1 MCFIFFFLNSFSD
14 LFGGGSGSGGT
25 NINTSSTIA
34 TTSLSTS
41 SSSTKQSNE
50 TQKSTIQTSSSLSLL
65 SSIEQVVPSDTNNSQ
80 LINNNNNDK
89 LTKAY
94 DFLKED
100 KDKLLNKKSMI
111 STVTSGTMGTSIKGH
126 VNKEEG
132 RIQAYGWSL
141 PSNNQSNLSYSKN
154 TVSTP
159 VSVPVPVYCRPLFDD
174 RETNY
179 KLSCAASVNL
189 DYCNSNIKDSDTII
203 KSSIYF
209 NSQTQTKSGLTSFIW
224 LCNLNTNTDTQISI
238 IDGNRPGEIKEEFY
252 LKSIRVLCIHSV
264 PGAKSS
270 EYPLTKEQLELYES
284 KKLIKTNETLDD
296 NMFDD
301 NITYIEM
308 NNNPNDDSLNN
319 SAQIG
324 KLNLINLI
332 L

>member
-100 KDKLLNKKSMI
+100 KDKLLNKKLI
-111 STVTSGTMGTSIKGH
+111 STVTSGTMGTNIKGH